1 MNSFTDFFKP
11 EVFFS
16 AENIFVKTARQA
28 HELSFEALD
37 KTARL
42 QLDFARDLLD
52 MNRKRFEAMYAG
64 ESFTDSL
71 SAHQDFAL
79 ETSKRGLSLVDD
91 VQAIASEIQE
101 AVKES
106 ANDFVAAANTFTKPA
121 KAANKKK
128 AA

>member
-1 MNSFTDFFKP
+1 
-11 EVFFS
+11 
-16 AENIFVKTARQA
+16 
-28 HELSFEALD
+28 
-37 KTARL
+37 
-42 QLDFARDLLD
+42 

-106 ANDFVAAANTFTKPA
+106 ANDFVAAANTFTKPS
-121 KAANKKK
+121 KTANKKK